1 MAHEAALAAAP
12 RDAVDR
18 LTEAL
23 TQRAVGWARTS
34 PRPPTTG
41 PPVEFVIL
49 LLLIGAGTAAV
60 VAYLRNRKAEEARR
74 QQEAAKPQDPFA
86 QGHGNE
92 DLLYGLKVSDVIG
105 YHARD
110 WVVRGSL
117 RFDDGGYTWAEHLI
131 SDARDQHWLSV
142 EDDEGISVILWRRVP
157 LSEVDGEPGARSV
170 THAQVA
176 YHLHEEGQARYT
188 AEGTTGT
195 APSGTAR
202 YIDYHGPD
210 DQRLSFERFGEGEAW
225 EVSVGHTVL
234 PRVLDV
240 FPRAG

>member
-1 MAHEAALAAAP
+1 MELI
-12 RDAVDR
+12 
-18 LTEAL
+18 
-23 TQRAVGWARTS
+23 
-34 PRPPTTG
+34 
-41 PPVEFVIL
+41 IL
-49 LLLIGAGTAAV
+49 LLLVGAGVAAV
-60 VAYLRNRKAEEARR
+60 VVYLRKQKEQAAQSQA
-74 QQEAAKPQDPFA
+74 QQAKPRDPFA

-110 WVVRGSL
+110 WMVRGTL

-142 EDDEGISVILWRRVP
+142 EDDEGIAVALWQRVP
-157 LSEVDGEPGARSV
+157 PNEVDGRPGDRSV

-176 YHLHEEGQARYT
+176 YQLHEEGEAGFT

-195 APSGTAR
+195 APSGTSR
-202 YIDYHGPD
+202 YVDYHGPD
-210 DQRLSFERFGEGEAW
+210 DRRLSFERFGEQW

-234 PRVLDV
+234 PRALDV
-240 FPRAG
+240 FPRTE